1 MHPDWAR
8 SLRGQC
14 IAAGVPF
21 FFKQWGEYS
30 PKNRR
35 EDLPAHPTMVCEAK
49 GDVLLTIEG
58 KIETFDSCGG
68 VGDHAV
74 MERIGKKAA
83 GALLD
88 GREWKQF
95 PDELTTEN

>member
-1 MHPDWAR
+1 MNPDWAR

-95 PDELTTEN
+95 PGRK